1 MEPLAADDPQQVG
14 GYRLHARLGAGG
26 MGQVFLGF
34 SPAGRAVA
42 VKVIHQQ
49 FARDPEFVRR
59 FGREVE
65 AAGAVSGAYTAPV
78 VAAGP
83 GDDPPWL
90 ATVFVPGPSLAEVIA
105 HAGPLPEPAVW
116 RLAGGLIEALQAVHA
131 RGLVHR
137 DLKPANVLLAADGPR
152 LIDFGISRALEGAA
166 TTATSII
173 VGTPAFM
180 SPEQVKGLPV
190 GPASDVFALG
200 SVIAFAATG
209 AAPFGAGTSGP
220 IAMAYRVVHA
230 QPDLSRVPVP
240 LTKLVT
246 ACLAKNPADR
256 PELAQLM
263 DAVRDGS
270 APYQAGW
277 SESFWPEP
285 VAGMVS
291 SRQDSFHPPSWGKV
305 LLTTVQLWAQR
316 RLHLRWPAQ
325 ARWRV
330 LTVVVVAAVLFGAG
344 AIGIALIRSSPA
356 PAGHTRGGTQAAA
369 GREPAPA
376 AIRAA
381 TAARTAAARWIAAQ
395 VSTDAIVS
403 CDPQM
408 CALLQAQG
416 VPAARLLTLGG
427 SNPAPL
433 GSDLIVSTAAVRSE
447 FGARLTS
454 VYAPV
459 VLASF
464 GTGSAQTAVRVVAA
478 DGAAAYLRSLR
489 ADMAERA
496 SAGGQLLQNPRLHAS
511 VTARRALAAG
521 QVDSR
526 LLTAFAALAAM
537 YTVDVVDFPASAAG
551 ASPGMPLRAADI
563 APTGP
568 GTRGRPNTMGSLARF
583 LRDQLAPY
591 RAARITVVRL
601 ASGRPVL
608 RVEFG
613 APSPLGLLGKG

>member
-1 MEPLAADDPQQVG
+1 MESLAADDPQQVG

-42 VKVIHQQ
+42 VKVVHRQ

-105 HAGPLPEPAVW
+105 QVGPLPEPAVW

-131 RGLVHR
+131 CGLVHR

-166 TTATSII
+166 TATTSII

-180 SPEQVKGLPV
+180 SPEQAEGLPV
-190 GPASDVFALG
+190 GPASDVFSLG
-200 SVIAFAATG
+200 SVIVFAATG
-209 AAPFGAGTSGP
+209 AAPFRVGTSGP
-220 IAMAYRVVHA
+220 IAVAYRVVHA
-230 QPDLSRVPVP
+230 EPDLSHVPVP
-240 LTKLVT
+240 LTNLVA
-246 ACLAKNPADR
+246 ACLAKKPADR
-256 PELAQLM
+256 PRLAQLM
-263 DAVRDGS
+263 DAIRDGS

-277 SESFWPEP
+277 PGSFWPEP

-330 LTVVVVAAVLFGAG
+330 LTLVVVAAVLFAAG
-344 AIGIALIRSSPA
+344 AISIALTSSPA
-356 PAGHTRGGTQAAA
+356 PAGHTRGGGTQAAN
-369 GREPAPA
+369 GRAPTPA

-381 TAARTAAARWIAAQ
+381 AAARTDAARWIAGQ
-395 VSTDAIVS
+395 VSADAIVS

-416 VPAARLLTLGG
+416 IAAAQLLPLGG

-447 FGARLTS
+447 FSARLS
-454 VYAPV
+454 GVSAPV

-464 GTGSAQTAVRVVAA
+464 GTGSA
-478 DGAAAYLRSLR
+478 
-489 ADMAERA
+489 
-496 SAGGQLLQNPRLHAS
+496 
-511 VTARRALAAG
+511 
-521 QVDSR
+521 
-526 LLTAFAALAAM
+526 
-537 YTVDVVDFPASAAG
+537 
-551 ASPGMPLRAADI
+551 
-563 APTGP
+563 
-568 GTRGRPNTMGSLARF
+568 
-583 LRDQLAPY
+583 
-591 RAARITVVRL
+591 
-601 ASGRPVL
+601 
-608 RVEFG
+608 
-613 APSPLGLLGKG
+613 

>member
-42 VKVIHQQ
+42 VKVIHRQ

-65 AAGAVSGAYTAPV
+65 AAGAVSGAFTAPV

-105 HAGPLPEPAVW
+105 HTGPLPEPAVW

-131 RGLVHR
+131 GGLVHR
-137 DLKPANVLLAADGPR
+137 DLKPANVLLATDGPR
-152 LIDFGISRALEGAA
+152 LIDFGISRALEGSAMSM
-166 TTATSII
+166 TSLI

-180 SPEQVKGLPV
+180 SPEQAEGRPV

-209 AAPFGAGTSGP
+209 AAPFGAGPSSP
-220 IAMAYRVVHA
+220 IIVAYRVVHA
-230 QPDLSRVPVP
+230 QPDLSHVPVP
-240 LTKLVT
+240 LTNLVA
-246 ACLAKNPADR
+246 ACLTKNPADR
-256 PELAQLM
+256 PQLAQLM
-263 DAVRDGS
+263 DTVRDGS

-277 SESFWPEP
+277 PGSYWPEP

-291 SRQDSFHPPSWGKV
+291 SRQDSFRPPPPGKV
-305 LLTTVQLWAQR
+305 LPTGEQLGARR

-325 ARWRV
+325 ARWRA
-330 LTVVVVAAVLFGAG
+330 LTLAVVAAVLLGAG
-344 AIGIALIRSSPA
+344 AISIALIRSSPA
-356 PAGHTRGGTQAAA
+356 PVPVGPAPTPPAIQAVAAA
-369 GREPAPA
+369 
-376 AIRAA
+376 RA
-381 TAARTAAARWIAAQ
+381 AAARWIAAQ

-408 CALLQAQG
+408 CAVLEAHRIPEG
-416 VPAARLLTLGG
+416 RLLPLGG
-427 SNPAPL
+427 NNAAPL

-447 FGARLTS
+447 FGARLSS

-464 GTGSAQTAVRVVAA
+464 GKGSAQTAIRVVAA
-478 DGAAAYLRSLR
+478 YGSAAYMRSLR
-489 ADMAERA
+489 TDIAARA
-496 SAGGQLLQNPRLHAS
+496 FAGSQLLQNPRLHAS
-511 VTARRALAAG
+511 GPARRALAAG

-526 LLTAFAALAAM
+526 MLAAFAALAHIHR
-537 YTVDVVDFPASAAG
+537 VDVVDFSGAASG
-551 ASPGMPLRAADI
+551 ASPGMPLRAVDI
-563 APTGP
+563 APAGP
-568 GTRGRPNTMGSLARF
+568 GIRHRPNTVASLARF
-583 LRDQLAPY
+583 MRNQLAQFQP
-591 RAARITVVRL
+591 ASVTIARL
-601 ASGRPVL
+601 ASGRLVL
-608 RVEFG
+608 HVEYG
-613 APSPLGLLGKG
+613 APSPLGLLRQG

>member
-1 MEPLAADDPQQVG
+1 MERLAADDPQQVG
-14 GYRLHARLGAGG
+14 GYRLHARLGGGG

-42 VKVIHQQ
+42 VKVIHRQ

-116 RLAGGLIEALQAVHA
+116 RLAGGLVEALQAVHA
-131 RGLVHR
+131 GGLVHR

-152 LIDFGISRALEGAA
+152 LIDFGISRALEGTA

-173 VGTPAFM
+173 LGTPAFM
-180 SPEQVKGLPV
+180 SPEQAEGLPV

-209 AAPFGAGTSGP
+209 AAPFGGGTSSP
-220 IAMAYRVVHA
+220 IVVAYRVVHA
-230 QPDLSRVPVP
+230 QPDLSHIPVP
-240 LTKLVT
+240 LTNLVT
-246 ACLAKNPADR
+246 ACLAKNPAGR
-256 PELAQLM
+256 PQLAQLM
-263 DAVRDGS
+263 DAIRDGS

-277 SESFWPEP
+277 PGSFWPEP
-285 VAGMVS
+285 VAEMIS
-291 SRQDSFHPPSWGKV
+291 SRQDSFHPPSRGKA
-305 LLTTVQLWAQR
+305 LLTTVQLWARR

-330 LTVVVVAAVLFGAG
+330 LTVVIVAAVLFGAG
-344 AIGIALIRSSPA
+344 AISIALIHSRPAPA
-356 PAGHTRGGTQAAA
+356 PAGA
-369 GREPAPA
+369 GLPTPT

-381 TAARTAAARWIAAQ
+381 AAAHAAAARWIAAQ
-395 VSTDAIVS
+395 VSADAIVS

-408 CALLQAQG
+408 CALLEAHG
-416 VPAARLLTLGG
+416 IPAGRLLPLGG

-447 FGARLTS
+447 FGARLS
-454 VYAPV
+454 NVYAPV

-478 DGAAAYLRSLR
+478 DGTAAYLRSLR
-489 ADMAERA
+489 ADRA
-496 SAGGQLLQNPRLHAS
+496 ARAFAGRQLLRNSRLHAS
-511 VTARRALAAG
+511 GPARHALAAG

-526 LLTAFAALAAM
+526 LLTAFAALA
-537 YTVDVVDFPASAAG
+537 TLHRVDVVDFPAPAAG
-551 ASPGMPLRAADI
+551 ASPGLPLRAADI
-563 APTGP
+563 APARP
-568 GTRGRPNTMGSLARF
+568 GIGHRPNTVASLARF
-583 LRDQLAPY
+583 LRNQLAPF
-591 RAARITVVRL
+591 RPASITIVRL
-601 ASGRPVL
+601 ASGRQVL
-608 RVEFG
+608 RVEYG
-613 APSPLGLLGKG
+613 APTPLGLLARV

>member
-1 MEPLAADDPQQVG
+1 MQPLAADDPRQVG

-42 VKVIHQQ
+42 VKVIHRQ

-59 FGREVE
+59 FGREV
-65 AAGAVSGAYTAPV
+65 AAARVVSGAYTAPV

-131 RGLVHR
+131 GGLVHR

-152 LIDFGISRALEGAA
+152 LIDFGISRALEGGA
-166 TTATSII
+166 TTATSLI
-173 VGTPAFM
+173 VGTPAYM
-180 SPEQVKGLPV
+180 SPEQVEGLPV
-190 GPASDVFALG
+190 QPASDVFALG

-220 IAMAYRVVHA
+220 IVVAYRVVHA

-240 LTKLVT
+240 LTSLVA
-246 ACLAKNPADR
+246 ACLAKDPADR
-256 PELAQLM
+256 PQLAQLM
-263 DAVRDGS
+263 ETVRDGS

-277 SESFWPEP
+277 PGSYWPEP

-291 SRQDSFHPPSWGKV
+291 SRQDSFHPPSRGKA
-305 LLTTVQLWAQR
+305 LLTTVQLWAER

-325 ARWRV
+325 TRWRV
-330 LTVVVVAAVLFGAG
+330 LTLAVVAAVLLGAA
-344 AIGIALIRSSPA
+344 AISIALIPSSSARA
-356 PAGHTRGGTQAAA
+356 PAGPAAD
-369 GREPAPA
+369 GPTPTSP

-381 TAARTAAARWIAAQ
+381 AAAHTAAARWIAAQ

-408 CALLQAQG
+408 CALLEAYQI
-416 VPAARLLTLGG
+416 PAGRLLPLGG

-447 FGARLTS
+447 FGARLNS

-464 GTGSAQTAVRVVAA
+464 GTGSARTAIRVVAA
-478 DGAAAYLRSLR
+478 DGSTAYMRSLR
-489 ADMAERA
+489 ADVAERA
-496 SAGGQLLQNPRLHAS
+496 TAGRLLLQNPRLHAS
-511 VTARRALAAG
+511 GPARRALAAG

-526 LLTAFAALAAM
+526 LLSAFATLAQI
-537 YTVDVVDFPASAAG
+537 YRVQVVDFSRPAPG

-563 APTGP
+563 APVGP
-568 GTRGRPNTMGSLARF
+568 GIRHRSNTMASLARF
-583 LRDQLAPY
+583 LRNQLAPY
-591 RAARITVVRL
+591 RPASVTIVRL

-608 RVEFG
+608 RVEYG
-613 APSPLGLLGKG
+613 APSPLGLLAKG

>member
-1 MEPLAADDPQQVG
+1 MEPLAADDPRQVG

-42 VKVIHQQ
+42 VKVIHRQ
-49 FARDPEFVRR
+49 FASDPAFVRR

-65 AAGAVSGAYTAPV
+65 AARVVSGAYTAPV

-83 GDDPPWL
+83 DDDPPWL

-105 HAGPLPEPAVW
+105 QVGPLPEPAVW
-116 RLAGGLIEALQAVHA
+116 RLAGGLVEALQAVHA
-131 RGLVHR
+131 GGLVHR

-152 LIDFGISRALEGAA
+152 LIDFGISRALEGGALSV
-166 TTATSII
+166 TTLI

-180 SPEQVKGLPV
+180 SPEQAEGLRV

-200 SVIAFAATG
+200 SVLAFAATG
-209 AAPFGAGTSGP
+209 TPPFGGGQSSP
-220 IAMAYRVVHA
+220 IVVAYRVVHA
-230 QPDLSRVPVP
+230 QPDLSHVPAS
-240 LTKLVT
+240 LADLV
-246 ACLAKNPADR
+246 AGCLDKNPADR
-256 PELAQLM
+256 PQLAQLM
-263 DAVRDGS
+263 EAVRDGS

-277 SESFWPEP
+277 PGSYWPEP

-291 SRQDSFHPPSWGKV
+291 SRQDSFHPPPRGRT
-305 LLTTVQLWAQR
+305 LLTAVPLWAQR

-330 LTVVVVAAVLFGAG
+330 LTTVVVAAVLLGAG
-344 AIGIALIRSSPA
+344 AITIALTRNSPA
-356 PAGHTRGGTQAAA
+356 PVA
-369 GREPAPA
+369 PAPA
-376 AIRAA
+376 PTPPAIRAA
-381 TAARTAAARWIAAQ
+381 AAAHAAAAAWIAAQ

-408 CALLQAQG
+408 CAVLEAHG
-416 VPAARLLTLGG
+416 MPAGRLLPLGG

-433 GSDLIVSTAAVRSE
+433 GSDLIVSTAAVRGE
-447 FGARLTS
+447 FGARLNS

-478 DGAAAYLRSLR
+478 YGAAAYMRSLR
-489 ADMAERA
+489 ADAAERA
-496 SAGGQLLQNPRLHAS
+496 FVGHQLLQNPRLHAS
-511 VTARRALAAG
+511 GPARRALAAG

-526 LLTAFAALAAM
+526 LLSAFAALAHM
-537 YTVDVVDFPASAAG
+537 HRLQVIDFLPPAPG
-551 ASPGMPLRAADI
+551 ASPGMPLRSAVI
-563 APTGP
+563 APVGP
-568 GTRGRPNTMGSLARF
+568 GIRHQPNTMASLARF
-583 LRDQLAPY
+583 LRNQWAQY
-591 RAARITVVRL
+591 RPDHITVVRL
-601 ASGRPVL
+601 ASGQPVL
-608 RVEFG
+608 RVEYG
-613 APSPLGLLGKG
+613 APSPLGLLPKS

>member
-1 MEPLAADDPQQVG
+1 MEPLAADDPRQVG

-42 VKVIHQQ
+42 VKVIHRQ

-105 HAGPLPEPAVW
+105 HAGPMPEPAVW

-131 RGLVHR
+131 GGLVHR

-152 LIDFGISRALEGAA
+152 LIDFGISRALEGGA
-166 TTATSII
+166 TTAISIV

-180 SPEQVKGLPV
+180 SPEQIEGRPV
-190 GPASDVFALG
+190 GSASDVFALG

-230 QPDLSRVPVP
+230 QPDLSHVPVP
-240 LTKLVT
+240 LTNLVA
-246 ACLAKNPADR
+246 ACLAKNPAGR
-256 PELAQLM
+256 PQLAQLM
-263 DAVRDGS
+263 DAIRDGS
-270 APYQAGW
+270 APYQAGRPG
-277 SESFWPEP
+277 SFWPEP

-291 SRQDSFHPPSWGKV
+291 SRQDSFHPPFWGKV

-316 RLHLRWPAQ
+316 RLHLRWPDQ
-325 ARWRV
+325 TRWRV
-330 LTVVVVAAVLFGAG
+330 LTVVVVAAVLFMAG
-344 AIGIALIRSSPA
+344 AISIALVRGPA
-356 PAGHTRGGTQAAA
+356 PAGHTRGGAQPAA
-369 GREPAPA
+369 A
-376 AIRAA
+376 AIRDAA
-381 TAARTAAARWIAAQ
+381 AARAAAARWIGGQ
-395 VSTDAIVS
+395 VSADAIVS

-408 CALLQAQG
+408 CALLQARG
-416 VPAARLLTLGG
+416 VPAARLLALGG
-427 SNPAPL
+427 SNPDPL

-447 FGARLTS
+447 FGARLGG

-464 GTGSAQTAVRVVAA
+464 GTGSAQTAVRVVAS
-478 DGAAAYLRSLR
+478 DGAGAYLRSLR
-489 ADMAERA
+489 TDAAARA
-496 SAGGQLLQNPRLHAS
+496 SAGRQLLHNPRLHPSAP
-511 VTARRALAAG
+511 ARRALAAG

-526 LLTAFAALAAM
+526 LLTAFAALA
-537 YTVDVVDFPASAAG
+537 TIHRVDVADFPAPAAG
-551 ASPGMPLRAADI
+551 ASAGMSLRAADI
-563 APTGP
+563 APAGP
-568 GTRGRPNTMGSLARF
+568 GNRRQPNTIGSLASF
-583 LRDQLAPY
+583 LRDQLPPY

-601 ASGRPVL
+601 AGGRPAL
-608 RVEFG
+608 RVEYG
-613 APSPLGLLGKG
+613 APSPLGLLRKG